1 MRTGLSL
8 GRIFGIRVNIDWSWI
23 FIFILVTWNLRVVFG
38 LSHPEWSGALS
49 WGLGVAASLLFFASV
64 LAHELAHSLVAR
76 ARGIP
81 VRSITLF
88 LFGGVSSIERDPES
102 PTSEFLIAVVGP
114 ATSIILGV
122 LLLLLAGIG
131 LSFTAARTAITNPMQ
146 LVAQLGPV
154 TTMLMWLGSI
164 NITLGIFNLIPGFPL
179 DGGRVLRSILW
190 GATNNLR
197 EATRWSSYVG
207 RAIAWLFIVAG
218 IAMIFGV
225 SIPIFGTGFIG
236 GLWLVFIGWFLNSAA
251 IQSYQRVVINDI
263 LDDVTVERMMYRNP
277 PTVPADTT
285 ITHLVDEY
293 VMRADDHAF
302 PVVDQGEFVGMV
314 TLDDIRGVPRMQWD
328 ERLVRDIMTPVSDLV
343 LTTPGE
349 PADEAFNKLA
359 TRDVRQL
366 PVMEGHQ
373 LVGLLRRRDVMRW
386 LQLQSDFRQL

>member
-251 IQSYQRVVINDI
+251 IQSYQRVVIK
-263 LDDVTVERMMYRNP
+263 TFWTM
-277 PTVPADTT
+277 
-285 ITHLVDEY
+285 
-293 VMRADDHAF
+293 
-302 PVVDQGEFVGMV
+302 
-314 TLDDIRGVPRMQWD
+314 
-328 ERLVRDIMTPVSDLV
+328 
-343 LTTPGE
+343 
-349 PADEAFNKLA
+349 
-359 TRDVRQL
+359 
-366 PVMEGHQ
+366 
-373 LVGLLRRRDVMRW
+373 
-386 LQLQSDFRQL
+386 

>member
-122 LLLLLAGIG
+122 LLILLAGIG

-285 ITHLVDEY
+285 ITHLVDKY

-349 PADEAFNKLA
+349 PADQAFNKLA
-359 TRDVRQL
+359 SRDVRQL
-366 PVMEGHQ
+366 PVMEGGQ
-373 LVGLLRRRDVMRW
+373 LVGLLRRSDVVRW
-386 LQLQSDFRQL
+386 LQLQSDFRPV